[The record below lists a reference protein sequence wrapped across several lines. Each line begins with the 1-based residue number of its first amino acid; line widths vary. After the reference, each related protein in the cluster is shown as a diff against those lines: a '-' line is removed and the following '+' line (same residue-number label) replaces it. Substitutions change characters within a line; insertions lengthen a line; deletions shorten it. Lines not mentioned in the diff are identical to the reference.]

1 MIDRHR
7 YNGRTYQLRGAFD
20 LVIVRRTDFH
30 ITGELARFILMTHL
44 QLSGRATALHF
55 PIRFRK
61 SCPVTILESRNHEV
75 AWMLGLAVT
84 NPNRECL
91 TSLIPPPV
99 GAGKLQPGIQGSC
112 ERRGVDARRV
122 QQSSLD
128 KQRVKPLPPEG

>member
-1 MIDRHR
+1 VIDRHR
-7 YNGRTYQLRGAFD
+7 YNGRTCQLRGAFD

-30 ITGELARFILMTHL
+30 ITGELARFTLMTHL

-75 AWMLGLAVT
+75 AWVLRLAIT

-91 TSLIPPPV
+91 TSLIPPV

-122 QQSSLD
+122 QQSPLD
-128 KQRVKPLPPEG
+128 KQRVKPLPLEG